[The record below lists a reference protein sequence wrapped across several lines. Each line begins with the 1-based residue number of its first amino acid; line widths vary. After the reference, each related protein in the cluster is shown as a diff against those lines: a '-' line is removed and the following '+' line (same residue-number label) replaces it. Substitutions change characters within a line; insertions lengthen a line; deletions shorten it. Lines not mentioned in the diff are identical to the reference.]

1 VHAPHAS
8 HYRAFR
14 SIFRSLAKGVVTSY
28 LEVITAPSAPQ
39 ADEVTA
45 VDILGRRM
53 ANTVLLIQA
62 LGGGWDAIQFAG
74 ATRMLPQIGEQRQVN
89 SSI

>member
-1 VHAPHAS
+1 
-8 HYRAFR
+8 
-14 SIFRSLAKGVVTSY
+14 
-28 LEVITAPSAPQ
+28 
-39 ADEVTA
+39 
-45 VDILGRRM
+45 M